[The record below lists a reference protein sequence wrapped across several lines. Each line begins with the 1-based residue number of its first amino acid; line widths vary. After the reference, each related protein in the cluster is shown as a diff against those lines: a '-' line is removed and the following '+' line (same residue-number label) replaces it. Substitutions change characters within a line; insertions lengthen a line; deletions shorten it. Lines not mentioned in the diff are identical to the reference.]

1 MLGRRGAKGI
11 NVGFGFN
18 LIGLLLV
25 VAILGISAVVAV
37 SSLGGTTSG
46 KQSDGGAATTVGTST
61 EEIGGIANQSAVTAC
76 QADASQVQT
85 AIQEYDRAA
94 WRRSCS
100 CHSPT
105 TDDRTFS
112 LSRFVPLKSRLY
124 DFDRLGHRDDR
135 GTYGVRP
142 SCLWHFRCVRQGG
155 LIGTRITLGP
165 CHRTLPSKR

>member
-85 AIQEYDRAA
+85 AIQEYSALHGVAPAVVTAPLLTTGPSPFLVSFPSSPDFTISIVSGIVMIAA
-94 WRRSCS
+94 
-100 CHSPT
+100 PT
-105 TDDRTFS
+105 GS
-112 LSRFVPLKSRLY
+112 APVAY
-124 DFDRLGHRDDR
+124 
-135 GTYGVRP
+135 GTSGACAKAG
-142 SCLWHFRCVRQGG
+142 S
-155 LIGTRITLGP
+155 
-165 CHRTLPSKR
+165 